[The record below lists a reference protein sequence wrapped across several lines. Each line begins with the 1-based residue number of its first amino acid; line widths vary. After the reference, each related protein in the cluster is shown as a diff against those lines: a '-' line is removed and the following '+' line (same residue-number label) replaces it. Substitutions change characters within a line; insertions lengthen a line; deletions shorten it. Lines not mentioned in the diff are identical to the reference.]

1 MCTDMIILIS
11 DIHLTCDDGSLNQ
24 RFLSFLDKHQPS
36 ELYILGDLFDFWI
49 GDDALDDYI
58 QTVMDVLRRMTSSIC
73 PVHFIS
79 GNRDFLIGKEFANY
93 TGINLLSDCYVA
105 EMYGKKTLLLHGD
118 LLCTD
123 DIAYMHVRKQL
134 RSQEWQQDFLG
145 KDIKTRY
152 NIAMQARR
160 QSQIYGADN
169 YGKITDANPNTITK
183 FIQDYQVEQIIYGHT
198 HRPKAQYAIIDGT
211 RVLQVVLGAWH
222 KYSWHVK
229 INAQGTQLIA
239 GY

>member
-1 MCTDMIILIS
+1 MIILIS
-11 DIHLTCDDGSLNQ
+11 DIHLTCDDKALHQ

-49 GDDALDDYI
+49 GDDALDSYT

-93 TGINLLSDCYVA
+93 TGINLLPDCYVT
-105 EMYGKKTLLLHGD
+105 EIYGKNTLLLHGD

-152 NIAMQARR
+152 NIAMQARS
-160 QSQIYGADN
+160 QSQIYGAEN
-169 YGKITDANPNTITK
+169 YGEITDANPTTITK
-183 FIQDYQVEQIIYGHT
+183 FIQAYQVEQIIYGHT
-198 HRPKAQYAIIDGT
+198 HRPKAQYTIIAGT
-211 RVLQVVLGAWH
+211 PVLQVVLGAWH
-222 KYSWHVK
+222 KYSWYVQ
-229 INAQGTQLIA
+229 INEQGTQLIA